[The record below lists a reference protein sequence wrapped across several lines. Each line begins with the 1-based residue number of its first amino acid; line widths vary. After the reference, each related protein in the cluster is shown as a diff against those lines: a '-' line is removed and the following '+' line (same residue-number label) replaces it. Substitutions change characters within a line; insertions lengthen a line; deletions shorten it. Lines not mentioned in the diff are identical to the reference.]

1 MSTFEPMITGTIYE
15 IVQDH
20 DLVGEQ
26 WVLRQEDGTDF
37 LLKVGKLDS
46 TVAAV
51 HIKLWTADEEIQLQG
66 RVPVPGTIQ
75 CDPGVQYT
83 AWMLRSKRMDQW
95 REEVKKA
102 ITQLAE
108 QAGITGTLGLYKR
121 ADYGRIVPYKGRTT

>member
-1 MSTFEPMITGTIYE
+1 MSTFDPMTTGTIYE

-20 DLVGEQ
+20 DLIGDQ
-26 WVLRQEDGTDF
+26 WVLRQEDNTDF
-37 LLKVGKLDS
+37 LLKVGKLDT
-46 TVAAV
+46 TVSAV
-51 HIKLWTADEEIQLQG
+51 HIKLWTADEEIELQG
-66 RVPVPGTIQ
+66 RVPVLGTVS

-83 AWMLRSKRMDQW
+83 AWMLWNKRMDQW

-108 QAGITGTLGLYKR
+108 QADITGTLGLYKR